1 MKFCSICNNMLYI
14 KVEDDKLKYYCKNC
28 EFSTADES
36 ASSVCIMENVLD
48 ENVSNFK
55 QFSTPYIKYDPS
67 LPRVNNI
74 KCPNNHCTKAAG
86 VDNEVIYIKFNPI
99 KMSYLYYCC
108 HCENFW
114 RSEKDS

>member
-1 MKFCSICNNMLYI
+1 MKFCNICNNMLYI
-14 KVEDDKLKYYCKNC
+14 KVDKDQLLYYCKNC
-28 EFSTADES
+28 DFVTQDDTTATK
-36 ASSVCIMENVLD
+36 CIMENVLD

-55 QFSTPYIKYDPS
+55 QYITPHIKYDPT

-74 KCPNNHCTKAAG
+74 KCPNSKCSKPTD
-86 VDNEVIYIKFNPI
+86 VDNEVIYIKFNPV

-114 RSEKDS
+114 KSEKDA